1 MARLLTCYK
10 CNQRFPNKKLNIH
23 LNIQHNIKDENL
35 NSFVCEV
42 DDCNRSF
49 SSLKTLN
56 AHSKAQHK
64 VKNDSVETK
73 IDFRY
78 NTREQNL
85 TNDDNE
91 KRNEKNNG
99 AQDTGVK
106 STVNHNEQTKNSNN
120 GNGEL
125 SNDLDI
131 STSILSSLNI
141 ETLLQDAMSLISEFN
156 SDPTLTRSRIQS
168 FINGFDKFINSE
180 FVNKLKTLILIN
192 TKEEIVDTIEKNSS
206 RSKKFF
212 LSSIL
217 NTNV

>member
-91 KRNEKNNG
+91 KRNEKNYG
-99 AQDTGVK
+99 AQDTDVK
-106 STVNHNEQTKNSNN
+106 STVNHNEQTKNSNHVVPQPPY
-120 GNGEL
+120 
-125 SNDLDI
+125 SPDLALCDFWLF
-131 STSILSSLNI
+131 S
-141 ETLLQDAMSLISEFN
+141 
-156 SDPTLTRSRIQS
+156 
-168 FINGFDKFINSE
+168 
-180 FVNKLKTLILIN
+180 KLKRPLGGHRYDSN
-192 TKEEIVDTIEKNSS
+192 EEIKVE
-206 RSKKFF
+206 SKKVLKAIPEIDFKNCF
-212 LSSIL
+212 EDWKKRWHKCIVSDGDYFEGYEIDLEE
-217 NTNV
+217 